1 MLYELTTNE
10 QKEKFDEVI
19 NDLTLKG
26 HKQKEIATRIGI
38 TPQDISRLKSGILKN
53 IPPEVIDNL
62 HEEYHINPNFIVKGS
77 HNMYDMLGVNYENF
91 ENFVDRWD
99 LVDHENESYLHFFMS
114 ENFYNF
120 LKDVYK
126 LKSSSPNS
134 NNSKGMTE
142 AFEKAF
148 ESVKENFSDSN
159 NSKEFVLIPADDVLE
174 IATNN
179 VARRKQLNEVID
191 IFHLSPPK

>member
-1 MLYELTTNE
+1 
-10 QKEKFDEVI
+10 
-19 NDLTLKG
+19 
-26 HKQKEIATRIGI
+26 
-38 TPQDISRLKSGILKN
+38 
-53 IPPEVIDNL
+53 
-62 HEEYHINPNFIVKGS
+62 
-77 HNMYDMLGVNYENF
+77 MYF
-91 ENFVDRWD
+91 
-99 LVDHENESYLHFFMS
+99 H
-114 ENFYNF
+114 NF